1 MITFSLEVGLI
12 GGLHVLNA
20 VRLRSL
26 STATQSL
33 IFLKKEGRSANVLDP
48 ISVLRLRIR
57 ENDSV
62 TVMVDGVD
70 EEETA
75 RRVRLFL
82 EGNWADRKQNIKN
95 RH

>member
-1 MITFSLEVGLI
+1 MIIFSLEVGLT

-26 STATQSL
+26 TTATQSL
-33 IFLKKEGRSANVLDP
+33 VFLRKENRTVNVLDP
-48 ISVLRLRIR
+48 LSVLRLAVR
-57 ENDSV
+57 ENETL

-75 RRVRLFL
+75 RRVREFL
-82 EGNWADRKQNIKN
+82 EGNRTDGKQ
-95 RH
+95 R